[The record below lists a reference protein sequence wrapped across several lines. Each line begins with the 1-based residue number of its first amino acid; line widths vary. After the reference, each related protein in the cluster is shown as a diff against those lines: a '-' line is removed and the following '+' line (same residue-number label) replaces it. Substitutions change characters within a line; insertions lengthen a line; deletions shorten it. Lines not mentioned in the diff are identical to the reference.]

1 MIIEVCICSQSA
13 LISWCA
19 IIYCNYKAQNNR
31 RFQLSKDTSVRKD
44 WIHAIGCQ
52 VDNLPS
58 KSSYVQTILKKIALI
73 PGRNFK
79 MNCIIKTAKWV
90 EGFSLDQYQLD
101 YLLRNNKPRT
111 SSEKRAMTLR
121 LF

>member
-1 MIIEVCICSQSA
+1 MILQNDNRSLCNCSQSA
-13 LISWCA
+13 IISWCA

-58 KSSYVQTILKKIALI
+58 KIFICSDH
-73 PGRNFK
+73 FEE
-79 MNCIIKTAKWV
+79 NC
-90 EGFSLDQYQLD
+90 F
-101 YLLRNNKPRT
+101 NPR
-111 SSEKRAMTLR
+111 
-121 LF
+121 